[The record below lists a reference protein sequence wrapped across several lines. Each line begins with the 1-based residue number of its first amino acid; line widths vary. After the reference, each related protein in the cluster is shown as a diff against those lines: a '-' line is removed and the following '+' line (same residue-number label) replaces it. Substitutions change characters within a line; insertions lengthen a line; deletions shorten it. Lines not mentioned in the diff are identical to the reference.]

1 MFQTKT
7 KLNRCRD
14 DSCRHCIP
22 QILNFLVLL
31 NQSRDGII
39 KGQYPVSEKDAITF
53 AALQC
58 QVQLGSHD
66 EKKHK
71 SGYIE

>member
-1 MFQTKT
+1 MCAK
-7 KLNRCRD
+7 CRLGLTLFI
-14 DSCRHCIP
+14 S
-22 QILNFLVLL
+22 IL
-31 NQSRDGII
+31 QSRDGII

-53 AALQC
+53 AALQLHI
-58 QVQLGSHD
+58 QLGPHD